1 MSEKE
6 NNCSVAPACVHPY
19 VASVFFSFHF
29 HLFVLVAQGVSCYR
43 SQSSMPLP
51 PLLQRIRRRN
61 WIRSHECHHL
71 CCLILFLRT
80 QRVLIPADLIA
91 TFFYGGELI
100 GVVWSST
107 PGPAAVLEV
116 FYASSNLCL
125 LRFPLALPAHRN
137 VEPFTVAWS
146 PDAQYVVAMFD
157 VLDGWPLRLLDR
169 SYRLFLALFNVELES
184 LVHVWAISGD
194 STFPHFCRYTDNV
207 YNVAISSSPYKVAC
221 VIDGVLQLFAI
232 EKDKLKSMEL
242 PPIPSISHVS
252 FMANGKLACLVGDK
266 EEVLCMQIVTVD
278 VVTGTELS
286 RTALFRL
293 PEMYGKASYFSC
305 TAESDIS
312 DRCSVVIAFHGT
324 PLDRL
329 SKLEAKTHII
339 YNFDWASKQTAKFV
353 SKFAIAKLGTAF
365 ITSIY
370 CTSNLVFIGTDT
382 GRLHV
387 ASCRKHYVYTADR
400 SDLILNMNADKL
412 PYASTDGVIRLA
424 MHVGDRIPCY
434 FCTKTHGVM
443 TWTQ

>member
-1 MSEKE
+1 MLRKG
-6 NNCSVAPACVHPY
+6 NICVVVPPCVH
-19 VASVFFSFHF
+19 AFMSSVFFFD
-29 HLFVLVAQGVSCYR
+29 LLLPCVLVAQSVSCDR
-43 SQSSMPLP
+43 SQSNMPLP
-51 PLLQRIRRRN
+51 PLLLRICRRH
-61 WIRSHECHHL
+61 WIRSHECYHL

-80 QRVLIPADLIA
+80 QRVQIPVDLIA

-100 GVVWSST
+100 GIVWSST

-116 FYASSNLCL
+116 FYASSNVCL

-146 PDAQYVVAMFD
+146 PDASYVVAMFD

-221 VIDGVLQLFAI
+221 VVDGVLQLFAI